1 MTNQESEDRRFLVAR
16 QASHS
21 YFIFWEFVP
30 PIKFLLSIWLWP
42 LQYFF
47 IINNSWSI
55 IYDSFLSSS
64 NATGIC
70 ETSWWFKYHLWSI
83 FKTKWFIH
91 NEMSR
96 DVVQNTLV
104 GLLGLFRLG
113 RWENIYGLYVSLS
126 VVFYC
131 YSCFWGLK
139 LPILQVAFETSNGP
153 FIFVNYKI
161 SIWEGIK
168 IYRVILEE
176 KGRYWVVLRPSV
188 TLKTSK
194 MSRVF
199 NLGVNHEFKLV
210 NHE

>member
-1 MTNQESEDRRFLVAR
+1 MIHSFQVQMQ
-16 QASHS
+16 QASVKLLDDLNTICGQFLKPNGS
-21 YFIFWEFVP
+21 FITKCLV
-30 PIKFLLSIWLWP
+30 
-42 LQYFF
+42 
-47 IINNSWSI
+47 
-55 IYDSFLSSS
+55 
-64 NATGIC
+64 T
-70 ETSWWFKYHLWSI
+70 WFKIIS
-83 FKTKWFIH
+83 
-91 NEMSR
+91 
-96 DVVQNTLV
+96 V
-104 GLLGLFRLG
+104 LGLRLG
-113 RWENIYGLYVSLS
+113 KLSENIYGLYVSLS

-210 NHE
+210 NHEYILCLRAKYLFI